1 LTFGAA
7 GGEGNKHVCFYK
19 AAKDEISGSISSMRG
34 DSIGTV
40 IVDNAFDSTQTLTF
54 DANANSELFQ
64 TFKSYFTSGRQTL
77 ILYQPTTRGTYSGG
91 YCYDYLSITAA
102 TLTFNFDYL
111 QSDGS
116 MASASVAAGSAARL
130 NITAYNS
137 AYTHRVT
144 WKFGSYSNTQT
155 VSAGTAYAS
164 YTIPLT
170 WLNAIPSA
178 TSGSASATLETLDA
192 SGNVLGTST
201 HGFTITAPT
210 SIVPSIGSI
219 TASPVNDN
227 SAISGWGIYVYGK
240 SKAKLTMA
248 SVSGTYGS
256 TIKSY
261 SITTSPNVGSATAS
275 TVTTGYLYQTGT
287 ITVTAKVT
295 DSRGRTASKTTT
307 FSVYGYSA
315 PYYSSVTV
323 YRCNSSGTRDDT
335 GGTYAY
341 LNVSFGCSTLS
352 GSNTVT
358 GSVTLTQVGGSYSQ
372 TASLTSGIGRIM
384 GSGSLAV
391 DATYNARLTL
401 TDTVGTVSVYDITI
415 PSAAYVMHVKKGGK
429 AIGFGTA
436 AGDDNTVTFGWPV
449 KLVSPLGI
457 DQGGTGGST
466 AAAARA
472 NLGAVSKTGDTMT
485 GDLTFNQFGVK
496 IKGDWRYLDFLD
508 DSGNIAFRFLM
519 MTTSGNHNMHFMQR
533 AKDLSQ
539 YEIYHLPTVA
549 SSLSVNADYSFL
561 TTKNLVS
568 IVQGGTGASS
578 AKAALNNLG
587 IFYADTLP
595 SSGTDGQI
603 CLVPV

>member
-1 LTFGAA
+1 
-7 GGEGNKHVCFYK
+7 
-19 AAKDEISGSISSMRG
+19 
-34 DSIGTV
+34 
-40 IVDNAFDSTQTLTF
+40 
-54 DANANSELFQ
+54 
-64 TFKSYFTSGRQTL
+64 
-77 ILYQPTTRGTYSGG
+77 
-91 YCYDYLSITAA
+91 
-102 TLTFNFDYL
+102 
-111 QSDGS
+111 
-116 MASASVAAGSAARL
+116 
-130 NITAYNS
+130 
-137 AYTHRVT
+137 
-144 WKFGSYSNTQT
+144 
-155 VSAGTAYAS
+155 
-164 YTIPLT
+164 
-170 WLNAIPSA
+170 
-178 TSGSASATLETLDA
+178 
-192 SGNVLGTST
+192 
-201 HGFTITAPT
+201 
-210 SIVPSIGSI
+210 
-219 TASPVNDN
+219 
-227 SAISGWGIYVYGK
+227 
-240 SKAKLTMA
+240 
-248 SVSGTYGS
+248 
-256 TIKSY
+256 
-261 SITTSPNVGSATAS
+261 
-275 TVTTGYLYQTGT
+275 
-287 ITVTAKVT
+287 
-295 DSRGRTASKTTT
+295 
-307 FSVYGYSA
+307 
-315 PYYSSVTV
+315 
-323 YRCNSSGTRDDT
+323 
-335 GGTYAY
+335 
-341 LNVSFGCSTLS
+341 
-352 GSNTVT
+352 
-358 GSVTLTQVGGSYSQ
+358 
-372 TASLTSGIGRIM
+372 M